1 MNSFPAMVA
10 AVCLLPLT
18 SSYGA
23 NYGQEPESL
32 TAEKERLVVENAL
45 LSAGIKRI
53 VTDPDAL
60 LLEKERLAAEEERLR
75 GEKTATTYP
84 DGMRRAEGYPNEH
97 GKPVGLWTSW
107 YENGQKGA
115 DCEYK
120 NGERDG
126 HYTAWHENGHK
137 QREGEYKDGEKEGLW
152 TYWYSNG
159 QMEFKAKFK
168 DGRKEG
174 RYTAW
179 YANGQKEKE
188 GRNNHGWPTGVWT
201 HWYRHGQKE
210 KEGKWG
216 ASCKTGVWTYW
227 YANGEKEKEIEYN
240 VHGEEVRRI
249 SAMDLWI
256 WLRRLLLIAGAG
268 VLVFGKKAL
277 KPMLVVLVWGLI
289 LLSAFVWFTQQ
300 DAGEIFGSP
309 CRCGL
314 H

>member
-1 MNSFPAMVA
+1 MNSFPAKVA

-23 NYGQEPESL
+23 NYGQELESL
-32 TAEKERLVVENAL
+32 TAENAL

-53 VTDPDAL
+53 AADPDAL
-60 LLEKERLAAEEERLR
+60 ILEKERLAAEEERLR

-107 YENGQKGA
+107 YENGQKEEEGEYKEHIEKREGLWTSWHENGQKWA

-126 HYTAWHENGHK
+126 HYTAWHENGNK
-137 QREGEYKDGEKEGLW
+137 QREGEYKDGKKEGLW

-168 DGRKEG
+168 DGLEEG
-174 RYTAW
+174 HHTAW

-188 GRNNHGWPTGVWT
+188 GRNNNGWPTGVW
-201 HWYRHGQKE
+201 
-210 KEGKWG
+210 
-216 ASCKTGVWTYW
+216 AYW

-256 WLRRLLLIAGAG
+256 WLRRLLLIAGAA
-268 VLVFGKKAL
+268 VLAFGKKAL
-277 KPMLVVLVWGLI
+277 KPMLVVTVWGLI
-289 LLSAFVWFTQQ
+289 SLSAFVWFTQQ

-309 CRCGL
+309 CGCGL